1 MRHVKKFVEYFYET
15 KDTVL
20 ERDEWLR
27 LKRAV
32 MDDFD
37 DELLSVKESQALPG
51 FNESMRVK
59 ARWQEVLKQ
68 IDRGIV
74 HFDTGVGRRTF
85 ILRPPKENA
94 HSIK

>member
-1 MRHVKKFVEYFYET
+1 MKHIQKFVERFYDS

-20 ERDEWLR
+20 ERDEWFK

-37 DELLSVKESQALPG
+37 EELLALGPG
-51 FNESMRVK
+51 FDDSMKVK
-59 ARWQEVLKQ
+59 ARWHEVLKSM
-68 IDRGIV
+68 DRGIV

-85 ILRPPKENA
+85 ILRPPKTYQY
-94 HSIK
+94 STK